1 METTPTAT
9 HTSDFSGLRCPHLL
23 LVIIKRVR
31 ELTASEEVSNVVLQ
45 IITDDL
51 SAPSSINAWAGQ
63 CGHEVLDQY
72 EENGSFVF
80 YLKVNSEQ

>member
-1 METTPTAT
+1 MDTTPTAT

-23 LVIIKRVR
+23 LAVIKQVR
-31 ELTASEEVSNVVLQ
+31 LLKPNDILQ
-45 IITDDL
+45 ITADDL
-51 SAPSSINAWAGQ
+51 NAPSSINAWAGQ

-80 YLKVNSEQ
+80 YLKVNSDR

>member
-23 LVIIKRVR
+23 LAVIKQVR
-31 ELTASEEVSNVVLQ
+31 QLQPDSVLQ
-45 IITDDL
+45 ITADDL
-51 SAPSSINAWAGQ
+51 NAPSSITAWAGQ

-72 EENGSFVF
+72 DESGTFVF
-80 YLKVNSEQ
+80 YLQVSRMQDANAD